1 MDRVEVVADRP
12 VTSFI
17 LLISIL
23 MKFST
28 CFLAVMTLALEE
40 TILDRAL
47 ILAQTFLAQVQMV
60 SMDFL
65 VQVSVLADQASVN
78 RPVLALR
85 EIKMGRF

>member
-23 MKFST
+23 MRFST

-40 TILDRAL
+40 MILDLAR
-47 ILAQTFLAQVQMV
+47 ISAQTFLVPVQMV
-60 SMDFL
+60 STDFL
-65 VQVSVLADQASVN
+65 VQVLVLVDQVSAN
-78 RPVLALR
+78 RPALALHA
-85 EIKMGRF
+85 IKMGRF

>member
-1 MDRVEVVADRP
+1 MDRVEVVADHP

-23 MKFST
+23 MRFST

-40 TILDRAL
+40 MILDLAR
-47 ILAQTFLAQVQMV
+47 ILAQTFLVPVQTV
-60 SMDFL
+60 STDFL
-65 VQVSVLADQASVN
+65 VQVLVLVDQVSAN
-78 RPVLALR
+78 RPALALR